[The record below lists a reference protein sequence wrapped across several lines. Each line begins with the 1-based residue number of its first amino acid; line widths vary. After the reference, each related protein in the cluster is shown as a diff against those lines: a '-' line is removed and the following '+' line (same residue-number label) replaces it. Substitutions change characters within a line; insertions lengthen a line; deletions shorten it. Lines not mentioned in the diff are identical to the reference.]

1 MLAIGR
7 ALMSKPQ
14 VLLMDEP
21 SMGVAPLLVLKI
33 FETIRALNREG
44 LAVLLVE
51 QNARLAL
58 KLAHRGYVIETGRIV
73 MEDNAERLLADPKV
87 QEAYLGE

>member
-1 MLAIGR
+1 
-7 ALMSKPQ
+7 
-14 VLLMDEP
+14 
-21 SMGVAPLLVLKI
+21 
-33 FETIRALNREG
+33 
-44 LAVLLVE
+44 VLLVE

-73 MEDNAERLLADPKV
+73 MEDAAEKLLADPKV